1 MRRAKIVAT
10 IGPASDSPELL
21 DRLLE
26 AGMDVARLNF
36 SHGTQ
41 AEQGQRIARLRQAA
55 AAHGAHPDH
64 AAGPARAQDPHRP
77 PGRGRPGAAVAGQ
90 RLTIT
95 TRPVEGSAEVVGT
108 GYAGLPRDVKPGDRI
123 LALGRADRA
132 AGPLQHRGRRAD
144 RGGDR
149 GRPARAPGDQPPP
162 RGVSTAALTEKDE
175 ADLAFGL
182 AQGVDWIALSFVRR
196 AEDVLAVKERIAGA
210 GKSTPVMA
218 KIEKPEALDHLPA
231 ILEAADGIMVARGD
245 LGVEMPPAEVPVVQK
260 RLIAACN
267 SAGKPVITATQ
278 MLESMIAQPP
288 PHPGRGQRRGQRHHR
303 RHGRGDA
310 QRRDGGGEVPRRG
323 GGHHGPRSPRWWRP
337 RAGTGSGP
345 PSSPG
350 TSCATRSVAEAISAA
365 AVAVERVL
373 QVEGIVAYTRS
384 GNTARLVSRLRPRAR
399 VFGFTPDEATARRIN
414 LLWGVTP
421 VLCAPIPDLAGLERA
436 ACGTL
441 LAQGALKRGDEVV
454 LTGGHPLLEAAETN
468 LVKVVRL

>member
-1 MRRAKIVAT
+1 VTGGGLRER
-10 IGPASDSPELL
+10 
-21 DRLLE
+21 
-26 AGMDVARLNF
+26 
-36 SHGTQ
+36 
-41 AEQGQRIARLRQAA
+41 QGINL
-55 AAHGAHPDH
+55 P
-64 AAGPARAQDPHRP
+64 
-77 PGRGRPGAAVAGQ
+77 RGG
-90 RLTIT
+90 
-95 TRPVEGSAEVVGT
+95 GSA
-108 GYAGLPRDVKPGDRI
+108 
-123 LALGRADRA
+123 
-132 AGPLQHRGRRAD
+132 
-144 RGGDR
+144 
-149 GRPARAPGDQPPP
+149 
-162 RGVSTAALTEKDE
+162 AALTEKDE
-175 ADLAFGL
+175 ADLEFGL

-218 KIEKPEALDHLPA
+218 KIEKPEALDHIPA

-260 RLIAACN
+260 RLIGACN

-278 MLESMIAQPP
+278 MLESMILNPRPTRAEASDVANAIIDGTDAVMLSGETAVGKHPVKAVGTMAEIAEVVEAQ
-288 PHPGRGQRRGQRHHR
+288 GRDWIRAPQLTWDIV
-303 RHGRGDA
+303 RHG
-310 QRRDGGGEVPRRG
+310 
-323 GGHHGPRSPRWWRP
+323 
-337 RAGTGSGP
+337 
-345 PSSPG
+345 
-350 TSCATRSVAEAISAA
+350 SVSEAISAA

-399 VFGFTPDEATARRIN
+399 VFGFTPDETTARRIN

-421 VLCAPIPDLAGLERA
+421 VLCAPIPDLAELERA

>member
-41 AEQGQRIARLRQAA
+41 ADQERRIARLRQAA
-55 AAHGAHPDH
+55 G
-64 AAGPARAQDPHRP
+64 R
-77 PGRGRPGAAVAGQ
+77 RGRTLTLLQDLQGPKIRTGPLAGGGPVQLVAGQ

-95 TRPVEGSAEVVGT
+95 TRPVEGSAEVVST
-108 GYAGLPRDVKPGDRI
+108 GYAGLPRDVKPGDRVLVSDGLI
-123 LALGRADRA
+123 ELRALSTTEDAVLAGVVTGGELRERQGINL
-132 AGPLQHRGRRAD
+132 P
-144 RGGDR
+144 RGG
-149 GRPARAPGDQPPP
+149 G
-162 RGVSTAALTEKDE
+162 SSSALTEKDE
-175 ADLAFGL
+175 ADLEFGL

-210 GKSTPVMA
+210 GRSTPVMA
-218 KIEKPEALDHLPA
+218 KIEKPEALEHIPA

-245 LGVEMPPAEVPVVQK
+245 LGVELPPAEVPVVQK
-260 RLIAACN
+260 QLIAACN
-267 SAGKPVITATQ
+267 SAGKPVVTATQ
-278 MLESMIAQPP
+278 MLESMIVNPRPTRAEASDVANAIMDGTDAVMLSGETAVGKYPAQAVGTMAQIAEVVEAE
-288 PHPGRGQRRGQRHHR
+288 GRDWIRAPQLTWDVARH
-303 RHGRGDA
+303 
-310 QRRDGGGEVPRRG
+310 
-323 GGHHGPRSPRWWRP
+323 S
-337 RAGTGSGP
+337 
-345 PSSPG
+345 
-350 TSCATRSVAEAISAA
+350 SVAEAISAA

-421 VLCAPIPDLAGLERA
+421 VLCGPIPDLAGLERA

-441 LAQGALKRGDEVV
+441 LAQGALKSGDEVV
-454 LTGGHPLLEAAETN
+454 LTGAHPLLEAAETN